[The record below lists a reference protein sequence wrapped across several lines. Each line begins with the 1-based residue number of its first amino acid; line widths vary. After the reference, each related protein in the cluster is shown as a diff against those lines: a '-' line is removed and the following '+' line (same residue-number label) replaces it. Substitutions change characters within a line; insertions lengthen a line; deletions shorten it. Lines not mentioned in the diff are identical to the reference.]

1 MRENFSVSEILKIT
15 GGKLRGKREYLS
27 FFISPSS
34 ISTDTRHLKKGE
46 LFIALSGEHF
56 DGHNFIR
63 ECWKKGACG
72 AIVSKSPPLPSPQF
86 FFIQVKDTLRALQ
99 NLAKYNRE
107 RLSLKTIGVTGSNGK
122 TTVKEMLSSILSS
135 RYSVLKSEGN
145 FNNQIGVPLS
155 LLKLSPFEEI
165 GILEMGMNSR
175 GEIQRLSE
183 IIQPDIGIITNIH
196 HSHIGFLGSQ
206 EEIKEAKAE
215 MIPFLNKD
223 KRNWLILNGD
233 DEWTDDLKKKAECGI
248 FTFGIK
254 NKSDVK
260 AQQIREKENGVE
272 FNLIYKEKKVPVH
285 LNILGIHNVYN
296 FLTASAASLLLG
308 VSLDT
313 ITQIAP
319 RLSLPPLRCQMYILK
334 EYKLIDD
341 SYNANPESMST
352 ALELLLKMG
361 KNRKIAILGDMLEL
375 GEKAP
380 LFHRKLGEEV
390 GKSGINALFVL
401 GEFSEEVRKGAKEM
415 KLREVFCFK
424 DKEELIKKLFP
435 YLKKGDSLLIKGSR
449 KLRMDEIA
457 NRLRMKICSIT

>member
-1 MRENFSVSEILKIT
+1 MGEDFSVSEILKIT
-15 GGKLRGKREYLS
+15 GGELRGKREHLTLS
-27 FFISPSS
+27 ISPSS

-63 ECWKKGACG
+63 ECWGKGACG
-72 AIVSKSPPLPSPQF
+72 AIVSKSLPLPSPQL
-86 FFIQVKDTLRALQ
+86 FFIQVKDTLQALQ

-135 RYSVLKSEGN
+135 RYVVLKSEGN

-155 LLKLSPFEEI
+155 LLKLSPSEEI

-183 IIQPDIGIITNIH
+183 IIQPNIGIITNIH

-233 DEWTDDLKKKAECGI
+233 DEWTTDLKRKAECKV

-254 NKSDVK
+254 NRCEIK
-260 AQQIREKENGVE
+260 AQQIQEKENGVE
-272 FNLIYKEKKVPVH
+272 FNLIYRKEKVPIH
-285 LNILGIHNVYN
+285 LNILGGHNVYN
-296 FLTASAASLLLG
+296 FLAASAASVLLRVPLN
-308 VSLDT
+308 T
-313 ITQIAP
+313 IAQIAP
-319 RLSLPPLRCQMYILK
+319 QLTLPPLHSQIDILK
-334 EYKLIDD
+334 GYKLIDD
-341 SYNANPESMST
+341 SYNANPESMSR
-352 ALELLLKMG
+352 ALEILLRMG
-361 KNRKIAILGDMLEL
+361 GNRKIAILGDMLEL
-375 GEKAP
+375 GEKASF
-380 LFHRKLGEEV
+380 FHRKLGEEI
-390 GKSGINALFVL
+390 GKSGIDALFVL
-401 GEFSEEVRKGAKEM
+401 GEFSEEVVKGAKEM
-415 KLREVFCFK
+415 KMREVFCFK
-424 DKEELIKKLFP
+424 DKEELIEKLFS

-449 KLRMDEIA
+449 KMRMDEIA
-457 NRLRMKICSIT
+457 NRLRMKICSII